1 MVIDEIM
8 VIEESKN
15 GRFLA
20 IWRRGSV
27 THIEKKLGVFI
38 VKSGVIIRRC

>member
-1 MVIDEIM
+1 MMVIDERM

-27 THIEKKLGVFI
+27 T
-38 VKSGVIIRRC
+38 KSGPIVENGHMMVI

>member
-15 GRFLA
+15 GRFLT

-27 THIEKKLGVFI
+27 THIEKKLGVFT
-38 VKSGVIIRRC
+38 VKSGVIIRQS

>member
-1 MVIDEIM
+1 MMVIDVIDERM

-27 THIEKKLGVFI
+27 TQSRALVENGHIM
-38 VKSGVIIRRC
+38 VI